1 MIVSLVAVKNL
12 KEGWILGED
21 VRDDNGRLMLSKGKE
36 IKSNHIRIFKIWGI
50 SEVRINENYQPPPHD
65 RSDKDIQKLL
75 SAEQTVQT
83 VMTNIDINHPGIK
96 EIFQTAVEYRYQN
109 NLIVEYD
116 PPQALPPKFK
126 LDLSNGLGT
135 QIEFGGIKLPDAP
148 DIILDFSRVIED
160 PLSSTHDIADVVQR
174 SPSLTALLLKLAN
187 SAFYGFPSEI
197 DTISR
202 AVALIGT
209 REINT
214 LIMGISV
221 MRQFHDISKELVD
234 MSAFLKHSLSCGLL
248 SRILA
253 AQAKVQHTERLFV
266 VGLLH
271 DIGRLI
277 WYKYFPEQAKLLLK
291 MANRTVCSLYQIENT
306 CLGISHEEI
315 AGHLI
320 RKWNFPDSL
329 KNSIVYHHRPS
340 ASADAIEASIVHIAD
355 ITVNA
360 IGLGHSGEHIIPRF
374 ESKAWELLHITPSGL
389 ERAIDQT
396 LEQLGIMEAFFSEL

>member
-1 MIVSLVAVKNL
+1 MSLVAVNNL

-21 VRDDNGRLMLSKGKE
+21 VRDDNGRLVLSKGKE
-36 IKSNHIRIFKIWGI
+36 IESNHIRIFKIWGI
-50 SEVRINENYQPPPHD
+50 YEVRIKENYQPLPQD
-65 RSDKDIQKLL
+65 QGDKDIQKLL
-75 SAEQTVQT
+75 SAEQTVQM
-83 VMTNIDINHPGIK
+83 VMKNIDINHPCIK
-96 EIFQTAVEYRYQN
+96 EIFQTAVEYRYQH

-116 PPQALPPKFK
+116 PPQALPPNFK

-135 QIEFGGIKLPDAP
+135 QIEFGDIKLPDAP
-148 DIILDFSRVIED
+148 DIILDFNKVLED
-160 PLSSTHDIADVVQR
+160 PLSSIHDIADVVQR

-187 SAFYGFPSEI
+187 SAFYGFPSKI

-202 AVALIGT
+202 AIAIIGT
-209 REINT
+209 KEINT
-214 LIMGISV
+214 LILGINV

-234 MSAFLKHSLSCGLL
+234 MSAFLKHSLSCGIL

-266 VGLLH
+266 AGLLH

-277 WYKYFPEQAKLLLK
+277 WYKFFPEQAKLLLK
-291 MANRTVCSLYQIENT
+291 MANRTGCSLYEIENK

-315 AGHLI
+315 AKHLI
-320 RKWNFPDSL
+320 KKWNFPDSL

-340 ASADAIEASIVHIAD
+340 TSADTIAASIVHIAD

-360 IGLGHSGEHIIPRF
+360 VGLGHSGERIIPRF
-374 ESKAWELLHITPSGL
+374 EPKAWEFLKIAPSGL
-389 ERAIDQT
+389 KRAIDQT